1 MPLPEGRRD
10 DRTPWPPRR
19 LDPVWA
25 KQAEWAAWYSGD
37 PRRLSELYGG
47 DPTISDGWV
56 QNRSSQYRGGIVGA
70 FSRMVWGKPVT
81 NNAQKDED
89 RLHVPIA
96 GDIASISA
104 DLLFGEPPKLTST
117 ASQDQLDNYIEDGLF
132 PKMREAAEA
141 QSGIG
146 GVYLVNVWDKAIHPR
161 PWITAVQ
168 ADVGVSEFSRDRLSA
183 VTFWRVMK
191 SESGKVWRHLERH
204 EPGRILHALYEGT
217 NEILGQKVP
226 LVELGAEY
234 PDLLAIAASLSNGDV
249 IETGLDRLTVRY
261 CPNMLPNRIWR
272 EVPGAAPIG
281 RSDYAGIEDLMA
293 SLDFVWTSWLRDID
307 LARSRLIVPQNAV
320 DSLGE
325 GQGAVFDSDRKLL
338 LALSMSPS
346 PDQDEITMV
355 QFTIRVEEHERTTA
369 ALTSQIVNSAGY
381 SAYDYSGES
390 EGSALTA
397 TEIVQ
402 KRRKSLMTRDKKI
415 QYVSPELAEA
425 TLTNLMLERSIF
437 GRNVTLELPDVEF
450 PDGVSESPQEVAQYV
465 SLLESAKA
473 LSVDTKVRMVHP
485 DWDDAR
491 VEKEVAAIIGSDLAQ
506 QAQGLSQIGTA
517 LTSIGTAVSLGAL
530 SQADA
535 DALVKR
541 VTGVDMDMGQPAT
554 AQVPSVNG
562 RGSAESN
569 GRKQVPA

>member
-37 PRRLSELYGG
+37 PRRLSELYGN
-47 DPTISDGWV
+47 DPNSSDGWV

-70 FSRMVWGKPVT
+70 FSRMVWGKPIT
-81 NNAQKDED
+81 NNTQKDED

-104 DLLFGEPPKLTST
+104 DLLFGEPPKLTVET
-117 ASQDQLDNYIEDGLF
+117 SQDQINKYIEDGLF
-132 PKMREAAEA
+132 TNMREAAEA
-141 QSGIG
+141 NSGLG
-146 GVYLVNVWDKAIHPR
+146 GVYLVNVWDKNIHPR

-168 ADVGVSEFSRDRLSA
+168 ADVGVPEFSRDRLSS

-204 EPGRILHALYEGT
+204 ELGRILHGLYEGT
-217 NEILGQKVP
+217 NEVLGQRVP
-226 LVELGAEY
+226 LVELGEEQ
-234 PDLLAIAASLSNGDV
+234 PELLAIADSLSNGDI
-249 IETGLDRLTVRY
+249 IETGINRLTVRY

-272 EVPGAAPIG
+272 EIPGAVPIG

-293 SLDFVWTSWLRDID
+293 SLDFAWTSWIRDID
-307 LARSRLIVPQNAV
+307 LARSRLVVPQTAV

-325 GQGAVFDSDRKLL
+325 GQGAVFDSDRKILL
-338 LALSMSPS
+338 GLNMSPD
-346 PDQDEITMV
+346 PDQDEITLV
-355 QFTIRVEEHERTTA
+355 QFAIRVEEHERTTS
-369 ALTSQIVNSAGY
+369 ALTKQIVNSAGY

-390 EGSALTA
+390 DGTALTA

-415 QYVSPELAEA
+415 QYFSPELAQA
-425 TLTNLMLERSIF
+425 VLTNMMLDRNIF
-437 GRNVTLELPDVEF
+437 GAKTTPELPHVEF

-473 LSVDTKVRMVHP
+473 LSVDTKIRMVHP
-485 DWDDAR
+485 DWDDPR
-491 VEKEVAAIIGSDLAQ
+491 VETEVGLIVGSDMAQ
-506 QAQGLSQIGTA
+506 QAQALSQIGAA
-517 LTSIGTAVSLGAL
+517 LTSIGTAVNLGAL
-530 SQADA
+530 SQVDA

-541 VTGVDMDMGQPAT
+541 VTGIEVEMGEPDT
-554 AQVPSVNG
+554 ARGSSLNG
-562 RGSAESN
+562 RGPAGNN
-569 GRKQVPA
+569 GRNRISV